1 MTIMYIKINLRSMK
15 EIALIT
21 GATSGI
27 GYEIAKLFAA
37 DKTDLLVVARDE
49 QKLQEIKK
57 DFEDQF
63 KVDVY
68 TVAADLSSHEGTH
81 TIYQAVNSNNLI
93 VNYLV
98 NNAGFGDYGAFI
110 DRSIEKYKE
119 MIQLNIVSLTEL
131 SYHFGK
137 EMVKRGKG
145 RILNVA
151 SMAGLQ
157 PDPNFAVYGATK
169 AYVIS
174 LSEAIHKE
182 LENTG
187 VTVTVFSP
195 GATASNFMER
205 ADMNNAKLYASG
217 VMTSL
222 EVAKAGFNGMMKG
235 KLHVIPGFKNKILG
249 FFSGIMPPGKL
260 RLSVAAKI
268 MEEK

>member
-1 MTIMYIKINLRSMK
+1 MK

-21 GATSGI
+21 GASSGI

-37 DKTDLLVVARDE
+37 DKTDLLIVARNE
-49 QKLQEIKK
+49 KKLLEIKNE
-57 DFEDQF
+57 FEDQF
-63 KVDVY
+63 KIDVF
-68 TVAADLSSHEGTH
+68 TVTADLSSNEGIQTV
-81 TIYQAVNSNNLI
+81 YDAVNTNKLI
-93 VNYLV
+93 VSYLV

-110 DRSIEKYKE
+110 DRRMEKYKE

-174 LSEAIHKE
+174 ISEAIHKE
-182 LENTG
+182 FENTG
-187 VTVTVFSP
+187 VSVTVLSP

-217 VMTSL
+217 VMASL
-222 EVAKAGFNGMMKG
+222 DVAMEGYNGMMKG

-268 MEEK
+268 MAEK

>member
-1 MTIMYIKINLRSMK
+1 MK

-21 GATSGI
+21 GASSGI

-37 DKTDLLVVARDE
+37 DKIDLLIVARNE
-49 QKLQEIKK
+49 KKLLEIKTE
-57 DFEDQF
+57 FEEQF
-63 KVDVY
+63 KVDVF
-68 TVAADLSSHEGTH
+68 TVAADLSSNQGMH
-81 TIYQAVNSNNLI
+81 TVYEEVNSNNLI

-98 NNAGFGDYGAFI
+98 NNAGFGDYGSFI
-110 DRSIEKYKE
+110 DRSMEKYRE
-119 MIQLNIVSLTEL
+119 MIQLNILCLTEL
-131 SYHFGK
+131 SYHYGK

-169 AYVIS
+169 AYVINV
-174 LSEAIHKE
+174 SEAIHKE
-182 LENTG
+182 FENTG
-187 VTVTVFSP
+187 VTVTVLSP
-195 GATASNFMER
+195 GATASNFMKR

-222 EVAKAGFNGMMKG
+222 EVAKEGYNGMMKG

-268 MEEK
+268 MAEK

>member
-1 MTIMYIKINLRSMK
+1 MK

-21 GATSGI
+21 GASSGI

-37 DKTDLLVVARDE
+37 DKTDLLIVARSE
-49 QKLQEIKK
+49 NKLLEIKK
-57 DFEDQF
+57 EFEEKF
-63 KVDVY
+63 KVDVF
-68 TVAADLSSHEGTH
+68 TVAADLSSNEGIESVYEVVH
-81 TIYQAVNSNNLI
+81 SNNLI

-110 DRSIEKYKE
+110 DRSMEKYKE
-119 MIQLNIVSLTEL
+119 MIHLNIVSLTAL

-169 AYVIS
+169 AYGIS
-174 LSEAIHKE
+174 VSEAIHKE
-182 LENTG
+182 FENTG
-187 VTVTVFSP
+187 VSVTVLSP
-195 GATASNFMER
+195 GATASNFMDR

-222 EVAKAGFNGMMKG
+222 DVAREGYNGMMKG

-268 MEEK
+268 MAEK

>member
-1 MTIMYIKINLRSMK
+1 MTSMK

-21 GATSGI
+21 GASSGI

-37 DKTDLLVVARDE
+37 DKTDLLIVARNE
-49 QKLQEIKK
+49 KKLLEIKNE
-57 DFEDQF
+57 FEEQF
-63 KVDVY
+63 KIVVF
-68 TVAADLSSHEGTH
+68 TVTADLSSNEGIQTV
-81 TIYQAVNSNNLI
+81 YDAVNTNKLI
-93 VNYLV
+93 VSYLV

-110 DRSIEKYKE
+110 DRRMEKYKE

-174 LSEAIHKE
+174 ISEAIHKE
-182 LENTG
+182 FENTG
-187 VTVTVFSP
+187 VSVTVLSP

-205 ADMNNAKLYASG
+205 ADMNSAKLYASG
-217 VMTSL
+217 VMASL
-222 EVAKAGFNGMMKG
+222 DVAMEGYNGMMKG

-268 MEEK
+268 MAEK

>member
-1 MTIMYIKINLRSMK
+1 MQ

-21 GATSGI
+21 GASTGI
-27 GYEIAKLFAA
+27 GFEIAKLFAIENINLLIVSR
-37 DKTDLLVVARDE
+37 DK
-49 QKLQEIKK
+49 QKLLKIK
-57 DFEDQF
+57 DEFENQY
-63 KVDVY
+63 KIDVY
-68 TVAADLSSHEGTH
+68 TLASDLSSDSGVQN
-81 TIYQAVNSNNLI
+81 ILDVVKSNSLI

-110 DRSIEKYKE
+110 ERSIEKYRE
-119 MIQLNIVSLTEL
+119 MVHLNILSLTEL
-131 SYHFGK
+131 SYYYGK

-169 AYVIS
+169 SYVIS
-174 LSEAIHKE
+174 LTEAIHKE
-182 LENTG
+182 FEHSG
-187 VTVTVFSP
+187 VTVTVLSP
-195 GATASNFMER
+195 GATTSNFMER
-205 ADMNNAKLYASG
+205 ADMGNAKLYASG
-217 VMTSL
+217 VMSSVDVAL
-222 EVAKAGFNGMMKG
+222 EGYNGMMKG

-268 MEEK
+268 MAAK

>member
-1 MTIMYIKINLRSMK
+1 MK

-21 GATSGI
+21 GASSGI

-37 DKTDLLVVARDE
+37 GKTNLLIVARNE
-49 QKLQEIKK
+49 QKLLEIKK
-57 DFEDQF
+57 EFEEQF
-63 KVDVY
+63 KVDIFAV
-68 TVAADLSSHEGTH
+68 VADLSSNEGIQTV
-81 TIYQAVNSNNLI
+81 YKVVNSNNLT

-110 DRSIEKYKE
+110 NRSMDKYKE
-119 MIQLNIVSLTEL
+119 MIQLNMVTLTEL

-174 LSEAIHKE
+174 VSEAIHKE
-182 LENTG
+182 FENTG
-187 VTVTVFSP
+187 VTVTVLSP

-217 VMTSL
+217 VMTSQD
-222 EVAKAGFNGMMKG
+222 VAREGYNGMMKG

-260 RLSVAAKI
+260 RLNVAAKI
-268 MEEK
+268 MAEK

>member
-1 MTIMYIKINLRSMK
+1 MQ

-21 GATSGI
+21 GASTGI
-27 GYEIAKLFAA
+27 GFEIAKLFAIENINLLIVSR
-37 DKTDLLVVARDE
+37 DK
-49 QKLQEIKK
+49 QKLLKIK
-57 DFEDQF
+57 DEFENQY
-63 KVDVY
+63 KIDVY
-68 TVAADLSSHEGTH
+68 TLATDLSSDSGVQN
-81 TIYQAVNSNNLI
+81 ILDVVKSNSLI

-110 DRSIEKYKE
+110 ERSIEKYRE
-119 MIQLNIVSLTEL
+119 MVHLNILSLTEL
-131 SYHFGK
+131 SYYYGK

-169 AYVIS
+169 SYVIS
-174 LSEAIHKE
+174 LTEAIHKE
-182 LENTG
+182 FENSG
-187 VTVTVFSP
+187 VTVTVLSP
-195 GATASNFMER
+195 GATTSNFMER
-205 ADMNNAKLYASG
+205 ADMGNAKLYASG
-217 VMTSL
+217 VMSSVD
-222 EVAKAGFNGMMKG
+222 VAREGYNGMMKG

-268 MEEK
+268 MAAK

>member
-1 MTIMYIKINLRSMK
+1 MK

-21 GATSGI
+21 GASSGI
-27 GYEIAKLFAA
+27 GYELAKLFAA
-37 DKTDLLVVARDE
+37 DKTDLLIVARDE
-49 QKLQEIKK
+49 KKLSEIKK
-57 DFEDQF
+57 EFEEQY
-63 KVDVY
+63 KVDVF
-68 TVAADLSSHEGTH
+68 TVAADLSSNEGIQ
-81 TIYQAVNSNNLI
+81 TIYQSVNSNKLI
-93 VNYLV
+93 VHFLV
-98 NNAGFGDYGAFI
+98 NNAGFGDYGPFI
-110 DRSIEKYKE
+110 DRSMENYKQ

-131 SYHFGK
+131 SYHYGK
-137 EMVKRGKG
+137 AMVRRGKG

-174 LSEAIHKE
+174 ITEAIHKE
-182 LENTG
+182 FENTG
-187 VTVTVFSP
+187 VTVTVLSP

-205 ADMNNAKLYASG
+205 ADMNNAKLYSSG

-222 EVAKAGFNGMMKG
+222 DVAREGYTGMMKG
-235 KLHVIPGFKNKILG
+235 KIHVIPGFKNKILG

-268 MEEK
+268 MAEK

>member
-1 MTIMYIKINLRSMK
+1 MTSMK

-21 GATSGI
+21 GASSGI

-37 DKTDLLVVARDE
+37 DKTDLLIVARNE
-49 QKLQEIKK
+49 KKLLEIKNE
-57 DFEDQF
+57 FEEQF
-63 KVDVY
+63 KIDVF
-68 TVAADLSSHEGTH
+68 TVTADLSSNEGIQTV
-81 TIYQAVNSNNLI
+81 YDAVNTNKLI
-93 VNYLV
+93 VSYLV

-110 DRSIEKYKE
+110 DRRMEKYKE

-174 LSEAIHKE
+174 ISEAIHKE
-182 LENTG
+182 FENTG
-187 VTVTVFSP
+187 VSVTVLSP

-217 VMTSL
+217 VMASL
-222 EVAKAGFNGMMKG
+222 DVAMEGYNGMMKG

-268 MEEK
+268 MAEK

>member
-1 MTIMYIKINLRSMK
+1 MA
-15 EIALIT
+15 IALIT
-21 GATSGI
+21 GASNGI
-27 GYEIAKLFAA
+27 GLEFAKVHAS
-37 DKTDLLVVARDE
+37 KGGDLVLVARNKS
-49 QKLQEIKK
+49 KLEKLK
-57 DFEDQF
+57 SELENHF
-63 KVDVY
+63 KVKVY
-68 TVAADLSSHEGTH
+68 IIVKDLSAS
-81 TIYQAVNSNNLI
+81 NSAQEVYNETSQKNIQVDYLI
-93 VNYLV
+93 
-98 NNAGFGDYGAFI
+98 NNAGFGDYGPFI
-110 DRSIEKYKE
+110 DRSMEKYKE

-174 LSEAIHKE
+174 LTEAIHKE
-182 LENTG
+182 FENTG
-187 VTVTVFSP
+187 VTVTVLSP
-195 GATASNFMER
+195 GATESNFMDR
-205 ADMNNAKLYASG
+205 ADMNNAKLYTSG

-222 EVAKAGFNGMMKG
+222 DVAREGYNGMMKG

-268 MEEK
+268 MAEK

>member
-1 MTIMYIKINLRSMK
+1 MK

-21 GATSGI
+21 GASSGI
-27 GYEIAKLFAA
+27 GLEIAKLFAA
-37 DKTDLLVVARDE
+37 DNINLLIVSRDK
-49 QKLQEIKK
+49 QKLIKIK
-57 DFEDQF
+57 NEFENQY

-68 TVAADLSSHEGTH
+68 ILAADLSSEIGIRDIHD
-81 TIYQAVNSNNLI
+81 VVKSNNLI

-110 DRSIEKYKE
+110 ERSLDKYRE
-119 MIQLNIVSLTEL
+119 MVHLNILSLTEL
-131 SYHFGK
+131 SYYYGK

-169 AYVIS
+169 SYVIS
-174 LSEAIHKE
+174 LTEAIHKE
-182 LENTG
+182 FETSG
-187 VTVTVFSP
+187 VTVTVLSP

-205 ADMNNAKLYASG
+205 ADMSNAKLYASG
-217 VMTSL
+217 VMTSQD
-222 EVAKAGFNGMMKG
+222 VASEGYNGMMKG

-268 MEEK
+268 MAEK

>member
-1 MTIMYIKINLRSMK
+1 MK

-21 GATSGI
+21 GASSGI
-27 GYEIAKLFAA
+27 GFEIAKFFAA
-37 DKTDLLVVARDE
+37 DNINLLIVSRDK
-49 QKLQEIKK
+49 QKLIKIK
-57 DFEDQF
+57 NEFENQY

-68 TVAADLSSHEGTH
+68 ILAADLSSDTGTRDIH
-81 TIYQAVNSNNLI
+81 DVVKSNNLI

-110 DRSIEKYKE
+110 ERSLDKYRE
-119 MIQLNIVSLTEL
+119 MVHLNILSLTEL
-131 SYHFGK
+131 SYYYGK

-169 AYVIS
+169 SYVIS
-174 LSEAIHKE
+174 LTEAIHKE
-182 LENTG
+182 FETSG
-187 VTVTVFSP
+187 VTVTVLQ
-195 GATASNFMER
+195 
-205 ADMNNAKLYASG
+205 D
-217 VMTSL
+217 
-222 EVAKAGFNGMMKG
+222 VAREGYHGMMKG

-260 RLSVAAKI
+260 RLIVAAKI
-268 MEEK
+268 MAEK

>member
-1 MTIMYIKINLRSMK
+1 MK

-21 GATSGI
+21 GASSGI

-37 DKTDLLVVARDE
+37 DKTDLLIVARDE
-49 QKLQEIKK
+49 KKLLEIKK
-57 DFEDQF
+57 EFEEQY
-63 KVDVY
+63 KVDVF
-68 TVAADLSSHEGTH
+68 TVAADLSCSEGIQ
-81 TIYQAVNSNNLI
+81 TIYQSVNSNKLI
-93 VNYLV
+93 VHFLV

-110 DRSIEKYKE
+110 DRSMENYKQ

-131 SYHFGK
+131 SYHYGK

-174 LSEAIHKE
+174 ITEAIHKE
-182 LENTG
+182 FENTG
-187 VTVTVFSP
+187 VTVTVLSP

-205 ADMNNAKLYASG
+205 ADMNNAKLYSSG

-222 EVAKAGFNGMMKG
+222 DVAREGYTGMMKG
-235 KLHVIPGFKNKILG
+235 KIHVIPGFKNKILG

-268 MEEK
+268 MAEK

>member
-1 MTIMYIKINLRSMK
+1 MK

-21 GATSGI
+21 GASSGI

-37 DKTDLLVVARDE
+37 DKTDLLIVARNE
-49 QKLQEIKK
+49 KKLLEIKNE
-57 DFEDQF
+57 FEEKF
-63 KVDVY
+63 TVDVY
-68 TVAADLSSHEGTH
+68 TVVADLSSNEGIQSVYEVVH
-81 TIYQAVNSNNLI
+81 SNNLI

-110 DRSIEKYKE
+110 ERSLDKYRE
-119 MIQLNIVSLTEL
+119 MVHLNILSLTEL
-131 SYHFGK
+131 SYYYGK

-169 AYVIS
+169 SYVIS
-174 LSEAIHKE
+174 LTEAIHKE
-182 LENTG
+182 FENSG
-187 VTVTVFSP
+187 VTVTVLSP
-195 GATASNFMER
+195 GATASNFMGR
-205 ADMNNAKLYASG
+205 ADMSNAKLYASG
-217 VMTSL
+217 VMTSQD
-222 EVAKAGFNGMMKG
+222 VAREGYHGMMKG

-260 RLSVAAKI
+260 RLIVAAKI
-268 MEEK
+268 MAEK

>member
-1 MTIMYIKINLRSMK
+1 MQ

-21 GATSGI
+21 GASTGI
-27 GYEIAKLFAA
+27 GFEIAKLFAIENRNLLIVSR
-37 DKTDLLVVARDE
+37 DK
-49 QKLQEIKK
+49 QKLLKIK
-57 DFEDQF
+57 DEFENQY
-63 KVDVY
+63 KIDVY
-68 TVAADLSSHEGTH
+68 TLATDLSSDSGVQN
-81 TIYQAVNSNNLI
+81 ILDVVKSNSLI

-110 DRSIEKYKE
+110 ERSIEKYRE
-119 MIQLNIVSLTEL
+119 MVHLNILSLTEL
-131 SYHFGK
+131 SYYYGK

-169 AYVIS
+169 SYVIS
-174 LSEAIHKE
+174 LTEAIHKE
-182 LENTG
+182 FENSG
-187 VTVTVFSP
+187 VTVTVLSP
-195 GATASNFMER
+195 GATTSNFMER
-205 ADMNNAKLYASG
+205 ADMGNAKLYASG
-217 VMTSL
+217 VMSSVD
-222 EVAKAGFNGMMKG
+222 VAREGYNGMMKG

-268 MEEK
+268 MAAK